1 MGNIIAGLTRCYTMS
16 GSFSRSSENAFM
28 DSSSSMPNVITGL
41 IIMFTLLYLTPLFYY
56 LPQCALSANIIVAVL
71 SMVDFPEA
79 LYLWRTSKKEFGLW
93 LIIFCITLFE
103 TPETAIYV
111 GLALCGANVL
121 FNSTRVKV
129 EVTSESLMVVQLPGV
144 EAVSPSWNISST
156 EVTKPVLPNSLSG
169 HGTLILR
176 VVGTLSYNCSSHFQ
190 VDIVLSRS
198 QA

>member
-1 MGNIIAGLTRCYTMS
+1 
-16 GSFSRSSENAFM
+16 
-28 DSSSSMPNVITGL
+28 MPNLVTGL

-93 LIIFCITLFE
+93 LLIFLVTLFE

-111 GLALCGANVL
+111 GLALCGALVL
-121 FNSTRVKV
+121 FNSTRIKV
-129 EVTSESLMVVQLPGV
+129 DVTSESLIVVELPGV
-144 EAVSPSWNISST
+144 EAVSTYWNTSAT
-156 EVTKPVLPNSLSG
+156 EVTKTVPSLSG

-176 VVGTLSYNCSSHFQ
+176 IVGTLSYNCGVTFQ
-190 VDIVLSRS
+190 VDNVLSRS
-198 QA
+198 QAYIQHTRTV